1 MNDDTKSMYDSP
13 KSVEDRLKD
22 LEIAVFQQAVM
33 NKMLMDALSKS
44 LHDHEAIKALIA
56 QINIELHG
64 SPDLA
69 SKRQEYIEWLEGQAK
84 DQAVR
89 WKGPEKEPR

>member
-1 MNDDTKSMYDSP
+1 MNDDTKSMYDP

-22 LEIAVFQQAVM
+22 LEIAVYQQAVM

-44 LHDHEAIKALIA
+44 LHDHEGIKTLIA

-64 SPDLA
+64 SQNLTT
-69 SKRQEYIEWLEGQAK
+69 SRQEYIAWLEAQAK
-84 DQAVR
+84 IR
-89 WKGPEKEPR
+89 E